1 MKEKSLDELFMSK
14 GEEWRLEQENME
26 EEVMDNGQVCFQYL
40 KFKYLY
46 FVIYQQ
52 GIKEEELHNLIAKN
66 CPDLLANF
74 GDGG

>member
-1 MKEKSLDELFMSK
+1 MFGNVKEKSLDELFMSK

-46 FVIYQQ
+46 FVILVVSN
-52 GIKEEELHNLIAKN
+52 ELSNDLIQ
-66 CPDLLANF
+66 DVFTLLF
-74 GDGG
+74 QVII